1 MSQEINKFNPIKEDS
16 DGKRARSVVWS
27 TDTIEMAIN
36 GLGQGKKLIANPFY
50 EFNTKLLKGELVF
63 QRTPEEEDEFIRCM
77 NDIVYFAEKYCKLM
91 TPEGIKNV
99 SLREYQKNYLRHL
112 EKHNLSIFLSCRQSG
127 KCLLFTT
134 NIKIKSLDDLS
145 TPIANKLK
153 KYLIKHYYDNENGYF
168 NMPFFELYNIF
179 NRTFKWKLKYI
190 IYKMIYKIEQHEK
203 TKTW

>member
-1 MSQEINKFNPIKEDS
+1 MSHMSNIFNPIKEDI
-16 DGKRARSVVWS
+16 DGKRAKSVIWS
-27 TDTIEMAIN
+27 TDTIHTAIS
-36 GLGQGKKLIANPFY
+36 GLDQGRKLVANPFY
-50 EFNTKLLKGELVF
+50 ENNTKLLKGELVF
-63 QRTPEEEDEFIRCM
+63 RREEEEEEEFIKCM

-99 SLREYQKNYLRHL
+99 KLRPYQVNYLKHL

-134 NIKIKSLDDLS
+134 NVKIKSLDDLS
-145 TPIANKLK
+145 TSIDNKLK